1 MQTQKLS
8 AILKKLL
15 TSVLILSFTFSSFP
29 FDAFGQER
37 TLDTG
42 SHGSESPTQSEPQT
56 PEPRETKP
64 EGESITHENPTDTR
78 PEEHKPEHPE
88 LDLPSVDNDAPRP
101 DEETKDER
109 GREGG
114 VAGEEEE
121 APLQPNTK
129 TEPKLTV
136 SESTGALQYSYPI
149 ELPQARGNYQPSL
162 ALTYDSRNYSKPDSF
177 VGLGWDLPI
186 LEIKREPYRG
196 TNNLYTEKFFS
207 SSMSGNILPTQNSSD
222 QHGYYKAQNDGGDF
236 LEYQYK
242 DDSSWKVTDKQGTTY
257 YFGETAASRQDD
269 PNDSSRIYRWMV
281 SRVVDTNGNETKY
294 SYMKDSGQIYP
305 SKVEYNSTDNQ
316 TSITT
321 IDFTYTSAQSVSGT
335 ESIALLYNTGFP
347 VYIKKFIQTLAVKTI
362 TPGEFTRTDTYTF
375 DISSIN
381 AFIDDSAQ
389 KNLAAITQVSRLGS
403 SSTSIISRNTVFTY
417 SKKIEDFTTD
427 GHTIEGFIPS
437 YIWPPLDFGN
447 LVTADFDGNGYS
459 DILISEFEYN
469 DEFYFSLLLNDGEKF
484 VESHEEWDLPSAP
497 YGHISQIVDING
509 DNLPDIY
516 PNAFTSGYPGGV
528 FINTGTKFV
537 HDTSGTWTINGI
549 LPNYSTSCSLN
560 AGGAASATHQS
571 NIFLLDMNQ
580 DGLNDVVN
588 FGGTGSNFKVFLN
601 NGNGWDLSDDYE
613 YIGYP
618 GEPAIHDV
626 NCHNY
631 PNPNAFFE
639 MLQDV
644 NGDSLPDYFNS
655 TVQGVYLNTGKGFKY
670 STTYKQYIERIYPLS
685 FADINNDGLL
695 DYATRKT
702 GGGESD
708 KSCVFLNTGKEM
720 PSTTECFG
728 YSDPELLDNFWDPS
742 QLKFGYSNPES
753 YGILLDISSK
763 GFPDIVAKKEGV
775 EGFVRDINNQGTD
788 WYSSA
793 GYGLLSPPA
802 YTKYADFNSD
812 NIVDFISKYTT
823 SGNFPLPGRIAV
835 GHPAVPNRLISI
847 TTPFNTKTDIE
858 YGTAPTNGGG
868 INIAPMSVVK
878 NITTKEVST
887 NKELS
892 STSYSYDKGLYEY
905 DPVTM
910 QRPFTGFGKVET
922 TSLDTTDAVINKT
935 ATYFH
940 QGNETSSSLGEYND
954 HISKSGKPYRTE
966 VYDSSGNLKQVS
978 VNKWDRHDFG
988 NGSSFVKLAST
999 LNTTYDTDEAST
1011 AEEYTYDN
1019 TTGNLTSKKSLGKV
1033 EGSNDGTF
1041 NDIGNDDITTVTTYS
1056 TNATQTISLPHKQL
1070 SFDHNSSLLRDT
1082 TTLYDSQD
1090 QGATFITKG
1099 NPTKQTLKD
1108 TVSTNLEVKRTFDS
1122 YGLPITETDPL
1133 GNVTQYEYDSNHL
1146 YPTKIKNPLNQET
1159 TYTYNYALGKPTEV
1173 IDPNGLKQI
1182 TEYDGLG
1189 RVTSQ
1194 KYSTSTP
1201 VTLVTYSYQDTVFPR
1216 SVTETKYLTQTNQA
1230 TSITYLDGLGRTIQT
1245 RREMEDSNK
1254 YSVTDTIYDQ
1264 LGRKSKES
1272 LPYESTGTAY
1282 TQPSSNTSL
1291 YITYSYDALNRIT
1304 KISNILGDTTNTY
1317 NGFTTVTTD
1326 AEGNKKDFTKDAYG
1340 NLTEV
1345 KEHNNT
1351 ETYSTTYTYSPLGHL
1366 TKITDAEGNVRNFT
1380 YDLLGKRIKD
1390 EDLHKPTDTTYGIRS
1405 FTYDKA
1411 GNMISE
1417 KNAEGITT
1425 IYTYDKLNRPL
1436 TQRKLPVTMT
1446 DEGNYLLSTEDSI
1459 STYDTCLNGKGRV
1472 CAVTTKDG
1480 SVSYEYDALGR
1491 KTKETKVIK
1500 GETFTETFSYDRA
1513 GNLTEKTLPDTT
1525 KYSQTFNTAGLLEAT
1540 SVKKLGEQAFT
1551 PVALDFDYS
1560 PEGKITYNKNSDNT
1574 ESIYTYDSNALY
1586 RLKAKVTRNTAP
1598 LESFTGGSTTTVFQV
1613 TEDGHVKAQP
1623 GNALWPI
1630 KHPDTTGMNVD
1641 NVLNASLAEVNVQN
1655 FNSGVIELTRSFFS
1669 FDTSSLPDN
1678 AYIESAN
1685 LKLYTIDRKDDLNDG
1700 LGWVNIYEGKQ
1711 ASATTL
1717 VNADINDCGTVLNPV
1732 ALSTNKLMLSTPIST
1747 TTSFILN
1754 ATGTSVISKTAH
1766 TKLCMRE
1773 GHDAS
1778 FTYVPQGTSLKYS
1791 YYKFA
1796 TKNHTTAAWRPT
1808 LEVTWSTEAPP
1819 PPPPDG
1825 NLQNLNY
1832 TYDKLGNITKLEELA
1847 DGDLTRSV
1855 TYTYDDLNRLTSAT
1869 AKNLDNT
1876 PIYSE
1881 SYTYS
1886 PVGNILTTTS
1896 MDGVVGTRTYH
1907 YDTTDYANPHAV
1919 TRIVS
1924 PNETITLNYDKNGNL
1939 LTDGKN
1945 TYTFDQRNRLLSA
1958 KNKEGI
1964 TTFTYDHTGQRT
1976 SLTTYPSNSS
1986 GPSATY
1992 YPSDSYNKEVKEDAS
2007 VTHTIHLSAGDA
2019 LSATLQRTSPS
2030 DEEIGTIKLN
2040 FLHTDHLG
2048 GSSVITNNGSVI
2060 ESTDYYPYGT
2070 IRVDELAAGSLEEQK
2085 KFTGHEYDEETGLT
2099 YMNAR
2104 YYSSNVGRFVS
2115 QDPLF
2120 FALGD
2125 RNKVKEMTGKSQE
2138 YFLMDPQQLNSYSY
2152 VANNPMKNVDKNGEF
2167 LDTIVDVG
2175 FIAYDIYKITQAV
2188 RNGESVSEHVTALG
2202 LDVAGALIPGV
2213 TGLGMVSRAAGKVDD
2228 VVDGVKVLSKAD
2240 NFAHTDDL
2248 VNKIDL
2254 HGSYEKHVLG
2264 DLNPHGKEYGSLFQ
2278 SKEQWSGYLKDTIN
2292 NPSSSFSG
2300 PTKDLYW
2307 DDRLGTVIINNKT
2320 GGPPTAFH
2328 PQQGKQYYLDR
2339 VAEQKSIQNKKQKIV
2354 Q

>member
-29 FDAFGQER
+29 FDVFAQER
-37 TLDTG
+37 TLNTG
-42 SHGSESPTQSEPQT
+42 SEESEPQA
-56 PEPRETKP
+56 PAPRETKP
-64 EGESITHENPTDTR
+64 EGEPITPENPIDTR

-101 DEETKDER
+101 DEGDRDAKDER
-109 GREGG
+109 EREGG
-114 VAGEEEE
+114 IAGGESEETNT
-121 APLQPNTK
+121 ASLQSKDSKIK
-129 TEPKLTV
+129 TSV
-136 SESTGALQYSYPI
+136 SENDGSLNSYYEINLPAGRNGFTPSIALQYSSSNKKNDSYAGYGWSLNIPSI
-149 ELPQARGNYQPSL
+149 ERVNKWGSEKLYDTFDFNSSQYGELIKINET
-162 ALTYDSRNYSKPDSF
+162 TYVPRDTSGSF
-177 VGLGWDLPI
+177 VK
-186 LEIKREPYRG
+186 IKFE
-196 TNNLYTEKFFS
+196 NNLWVITDSIGTKWFY
-207 SSMSGNILPTQNSSD
+207 GNGTGSQLADPSNLNKV
-222 QHGYYKAQNDGGDF
+222 YK
-236 LEYQYK
+236 
-242 DDSSWKVTDKQGTTY
+242 
-257 YFGETAASRQDD
+257 
-269 PNDSSRIYRWMV
+269 WMLQQV
-281 SRVVDTNGNETKY
+281 IDTNGNTIDY
-294 SYMKDSGQIYP
+294 TYFKDSNQIYP
-305 SKVEYNSTDNQ
+305 DKISYGNNSISNHPFVADFIYSTHDTGPKQYYSLFPVKTNKRLSEIDVLVNGESAWNYEFAYNVGDAGYRSLLESAKHVGLGIEKTTEFGYKQKGEIGFELVTNGKWQLPFALYETDGSNKSYNIVL
-316 TSITT
+316 T
-321 IDFTYTSAQSVSGT
+321 DVSGDSYPD
-335 ESIALLYNTGFP
+335 EVLLYNHGTPCLYEDRGTWINDGKGNWIEKGQCGQEYMLPKPLRLNSVSSKDGGVRLVDFNGDLYP
-347 VYIKKFIQTLAVKTI
+347 DVAYALSEDDYTNMVSQAYYQFSILDNKWNSDELEFALGIVDNPGSNADTSARFVDLNGDGLQDQILSKRSYSGERPQDTEKAFIQKDWNEWVENFEYSQYPNYI
-362 TPGEFTRTDTYTF
+362 RDTNYY
-375 DISSIN
+375 
-381 AFIDDSAQ
+381 
-389 KNLAAITQVSRLGS
+389 G
-403 SSTSIISRNTVFTY
+403 FTY
-417 SKKIEDFTTD
+417 SSNDIFYDINTD
-427 GHTIEGFIPS
+427 G
-437 YIWPPLDFGN
+437 
-447 LVTADFDGNGYS
+447 
-459 DILISEFEYN
+459 
-469 DEFYFSLLLNDGEKF
+469 
-484 VESHEEWDLPSAP
+484 
-497 YGHISQIVDING
+497 
-509 DNLPDIY
+509 LPDLLMHRD
-516 PNAFTSGYPGGV
+516 A
-528 FINTGTKFV
+528 
-537 HDTSGTWTINGI
+537 
-549 LPNYSTSCSLN
+549 LPQYV
-560 AGGAASATHQS
+560 SA
-571 NIFLLDMNQ
+571 
-580 DGLNDVVN
+580 
-588 FGGTGSNFKVFLN
+588 
-601 NGNGWDLSDDYE
+601 
-613 YIGYP
+613 
-618 GEPAIHDV
+618 
-626 NCHNY
+626 
-631 PNPNAFFE
+631 
-639 MLQDV
+639 
-644 NGDSLPDYFNS
+644 
-655 TVQGVYLNTGKGFKY
+655 QGVYLNTGVEWEEEVPQEWAFIVPLEEKKNKESGDSDAGTRMMDLNGDGIMDFLRAKKI
-670 STTYKQYIERIYPLS
+670 SGGSVACQQYIGTLRDVNTEGVS
-685 FADINNDGLL
+685 FLYDNEDDICLDDLYFAGTAADANPRVDTVDINSDGMTDIVFALDADNDDDYIETKTWLNKGHPFTDTLETITTEEGSVTTVGYKMSSQYRDAEENLLNPKLPILVPTVEIITTNDGFGNL
-695 DYATRKT
+695 
-702 GGGESD
+702 
-708 KSCVFLNTGKEM
+708 
-720 PSTTECFG
+720 ST
-728 YSDPELLDNFWDPS
+728 N
-742 QLKFGYSNPES
+742 S
-753 YGILLDISSK
+753 Y
-763 GFPDIVAKKEGV
+763 
-775 EGFVRDINNQGTD
+775 T
-788 WYSSA
+788 
-793 GYGLLSPPA
+793 
-802 YTKYADFNSD
+802 YADGHFWYNNPRDKKFSGFGTVTSTNSLGE
-812 NIVDFISKYTT
+812 V
-823 SGNFPLPGRIAV
+823 
-835 GHPAVPNRLISI
+835 
-847 TTPFNTKTDIE
+847 TKT
-858 YGTAPTNGGG
+858 
-868 INIAPMSVVK
+868 
-878 NITTKEVST
+878 
-887 NKELS
+887 
-892 STSYSYDKGLYEY
+892 
-905 DPVTM
+905 
-910 QRPFTGFGKVET
+910 F
-922 TSLDTTDAVINKT
+922 
-935 ATYFH
+935 FH
-940 QGNETSSSLGEYND
+940 QGNETSSSLGEYSD

-966 VYDSSGNLKQVS
+966 VYDASSNLKQVG
-978 VNKWDRHDFG
+978 VNKWDRHDLG

-999 LNTTYDTDEAST
+999 LNTNYDTTPVST

-1019 TTGNLTSKKSLGKV
+1019 NKGNLIFKTSLGV
-1033 EGSNDGTF
+1033 VSSANA
-1041 NDIGNDDITTVTTYS
+1041 TTYTDTGS
-1056 TNATQTISLPHKQL
+1056 DLIKTAILYATNAEETMSLPRREITADQSGITIK
-1070 SFDHNSSLLRDT
+1070 DT
-1082 TTLYDSQD
+1082 TTYYDNQD
-1090 QGATFITKG
+1090 ESDSDFITKG

-1122 YGLPITETDPL
+1122 YGLPLTETDPL

-1146 YPTKIKNPLNQET
+1146 YPTKVKNPLNQET

-1182 TEYDGLG
+1182 TEYDALG

-1201 VTLVTYSYQDTVFPR
+1201 VTLVTYSYNDTSFPR

-1254 YSVTDTIYDQ
+1254 YSTTDIIYDQ

-1282 TQPSSNTSL
+1282 TQPTTNTSL

-1317 NGFTTVTTD
+1317 NGFTTTTTD
-1326 AEGNKKDFTKDAYG
+1326 AEGNKKNFTKDAYG

-1436 TQRKLPVTMT
+1436 TQRKLPITMT
-1446 DEGNYLLSTEDSI
+1446 DSGEYLLSTEDSI

-1472 CAVTTKDG
+1472 CKVETSEG

-1500 GETFTETFSYDRA
+1500 GETFTETFSYDRQS
-1513 GNLTEKTLPDTT
+1513 NLTEKTLPDTT

-1540 SVKKLGEQAFT
+1540 SVKKLGEQTFT

-1560 PEGKITYNKNSDNT
+1560 PEGKVLYNKNSDNT

-1586 RLKAKVTRNTAP
+1586 RLKAKVTRNTVP
-1598 LESFTGGSTTTVFQV
+1598 LESFTGGSTTTTFAV

-1641 NVLNASLAEVNVQN
+1641 NALNASLAEVNVQN

-1700 LGWVNIYEGKQ
+1700 LGWVNIYQGFQ
-1711 ASATTL
+1711 ASPTAL

-1732 ALSTNKLMLSTPIST
+1732 AGSSNKAISSIPIST
-1747 TTSFILN
+1747 TTTFVLN
-1754 ATGTSVISKTAH
+1754 ATGTNFISKTTH

-1796 TKNHTTAAWRPT
+1796 TKNHATVGFRPT

-1855 TYTYDDLNRLTSAT
+1855 TYAYDDLNRLTSAT

-1886 PVGNILTTTS
+1886 PIGNILTTTS

-1924 PNETITLNYDKNGNL
+1924 GDKTITLNYDKNGNL

-1958 KNKEGI
+1958 KNKEGE
-1964 TTFTYDHTGQRT
+1964 TYFTYDHTGQRT
-1976 SLTTYPSNSS
+1976 SLTTDGS
-1986 GPSATY
+1986 TTL

-2007 VTHTIHLSAGDA
+2007 VIHTIHLSAGDA

-2030 DEEIGTIKLN
+2030 DEEIGTTKLN

-2070 IRVDELAAGSLEEQK
+2070 IRVDELTPGSLEEQK

-2115 QDPLF
+2115 QDPVARTFDINTAEGKMML
-2120 FALGD
+2120 
-2125 RNKVKEMTGKSQE
+2125 RN
-2138 YFLMDPQQLNSYSY
+2138 PQLQNTYAY
-2152 VANNPMKNVDKNGEF
+2152 AGNNPTYYVDPDGKFVHLAAAGIAGLVGAAGAGLYTSIRGGGIGE
-2167 LDTIVDVG
+2167 TSAAMAGG
-2175 FIAYDIYKITQAV
+2175 FIAGASLIALAPVTFAEAVAAGGVSAVAGNSTTRTLNGEETTAQNVGSDFVGGALAGGGAYTVGAILQKTVSSLAINQQVNGAVAVNKVFGGLEGVTTQLDNVSVVAHNVQVYNGSVDLTDTLMGIQTGRVPLRDIYRNAEGHPELSGFSSPIREYAHPTPGINSAGPQRILEVEGNYFYSPDHYKTITPLKKKPS
-2188 RNGESVSEHVTALG
+2188 GG
-2202 LDVAGALIPGV
+2202 AG
-2213 TGLGMVSRAAGKVDD
+2213 S
-2228 VVDGVKVLSKAD
+2228 
-2240 NFAHTDDL
+2240 
-2248 VNKIDL
+2248 
-2254 HGSYEKHVLG
+2254 
-2264 DLNPHGKEYGSLFQ
+2264 
-2278 SKEQWSGYLKDTIN
+2278 
-2292 NPSSSFSG
+2292 
-2300 PTKDLYW
+2300 
-2307 DDRLGTVIINNKT
+2307 
-2320 GGPPTAFH
+2320 
-2328 PQQGKQYYLDR
+2328 
-2339 VAEQKSIQNKKQKIV
+2339 
-2354 Q
+2354 

>member
-1 MQTQKLS
+1 MKTQKLS

-29 FDAFGQER
+29 FDVFGQER
-37 TLDTG
+37 TPDTA

-56 PEPRETKP
+56 PAPRETKP
-64 EGESITHENPTDTR
+64 EGESITPENPIDTR

-101 DEETKDER
+101 DEGDRDAKDER
-109 GREGG
+109 EREGG
-114 VAGEEEE
+114 IAGEEEE

-196 TNNLYTEKFFS
+196 TNNLYAEKFFS
-207 SSMSGNILPTQNSSD
+207 SSMSGNILPTQNGSD

-242 DDSSWKVTDKQGTTY
+242 DDNSWKVTDKQGTTY

-269 PNDSSRIYRWMV
+269 PNDSSRVYRWMV

-294 SYMKDSGQIYP
+294 SYIKDGGQIYP
-305 SKVEYNSTDNQ
+305 SKVEFNKNEGAGYMTVV
-316 TSITT
+316 
-321 IDFTYTSAQSVSGT
+321 DFTYEVFQNDNYANTGYIAFSYTPAFYVLVKNRLKKITVNTTTGTQWNKIEYNINNGEPQFLNLPIPASILKTSSNSQSLINQTTTFGYSTKSGGFGGFNNPYDFDDESYDTDNSLQNIDFLDADSDGDMDVLVQNHCDDNDDYTGNLAFLLNNNNGLTDSNGWQVPDICLKGHFSIVDLNSDGLPDLYPYVMSGT
-335 ESIALLYNTGFP
+335 THLEYRKIYLNTGSGWVVDRSNTWNLSSYFGN
-347 VYIKKFIQTLAVKTI
+347 VTFNDGRRDGRKSRIFS
-362 TPGEFTRTDTYTF
+362 F
-375 DISSIN
+375 DINS
-381 AFIDDSAQ
+381 DK
-389 KNLAAITQVSRLGS
+389 KNDVVS
-403 SSTSIISRNTVFTY
+403 
-417 SKKIEDFTTD
+417 
-427 GHTIEGFIPS
+427 
-437 YIWPPLDFGN
+437 FG
-447 LVTADFDGNGYS
+447 
-459 DILISEFEYN
+459 
-469 DEFYFSLLLNDGEKF
+469 
-484 VESHEEWDLPSAP
+484 
-497 YGHISQIVDING
+497 
-509 DNLPDIY
+509 
-516 PNAFTSGYPGGV
+516 
-528 FINTGTKFV
+528 
-537 HDTSGTWTINGI
+537 
-549 LPNYSTSCSLN
+549 
-560 AGGAASATHQS
+560 
-571 NIFLLDMNQ
+571 Q
-580 DGLNDVVN
+580 DGL
-588 FGGTGSNFKVFLN
+588 KVLIN
-601 NGNGWDLSDDYE
+601 NGNGWTQSQDHS
-613 YIGYP
+613 ISP
-618 GEPAIHDV
+618 GGSLPGCCASYSFLADV
-626 NCHNY
+626 NRDG
-631 PNPNAFFE
+631 
-639 MLQDV
+639 LQDYFIRV
-644 NGDSLPDYFNS
+644 DDTEKVFLGTPNGFEQSSEFSVGIYNS
-655 TVQGVYLNTGKGFKY
+655 DHMTLD
-670 STTYKQYIERIYPLS
+670 
-685 FADINNDGLL
+685 DINNDGNVEIIAKI
-695 DYATRKT
+695 D
-702 GGGESD
+702 GGNSGA
-708 KSCVFLNTGKEM
+708 KVYINTGNNFSGVV
-720 PSTTECFG
+720 PNNYQATDLNYNDSPV
-728 YSDPELLDNFWDPS
+728 YSLADFTADGFSDEWGKDTCSCATNGELHRINR
-742 QLKFGYSNPES
+742 GS
-753 YGILLDISSK
+753 YGLEGANDYFDIGILPKPGTAAYFDLNGDLII
-763 GFPDIVAKKEGV
+763 DE
-775 EGFVRDINNQGTD
+775 INKNGHVKL
-788 WYSSA
+788 
-793 GYGLLSPPA
+793 GE
-802 YTKYADFNSD
+802 NS
-812 NIVDFISKYTT
+812 I
-823 SGNFPLPGRIAV
+823 
-835 GHPAVPNRLISI
+835 PNRLISVTSI
-847 TTPFNTKTDIE
+847 DLKTE
-858 YGTAPTNGGG
+858 
-868 INIAPMSVVK
+868 IAYTVVSNESSTIKPNPMSVVK
-878 NITTKEVST
+878 SLTTKEVST

-892 STSYSYDKGLYEY
+892 STNYSYDKGIYEY
-905 DPVTM
+905 DPITL

-922 TSLDTTDAVINKT
+922 TSLDTTDAVLNKT

-940 QGNETSSSLGEYND
+940 QGNSTNSSLGEYSD

-966 VYDSSGNLKQVS
+966 VYDAFGNLKQVS
-978 VNKWDRHDFG
+978 VNKWDRHDLA
-988 NGSSFVKLAST
+988 NGSSFVKLVST
-999 LNTTYDTDEAST
+999 LNTTYDSDEAST

-1041 NDIGNDDITTVTTYS
+1041 NDVGDDDITTVTTYS

-1122 YGLPITETDPL
+1122 YGLPLTETDPL

-1146 YPTKIKNPLNQET
+1146 YPTKVKNPLNQET

-1201 VTLVTYSYQDTVFPR
+1201 VTLVTYSYNDTSFPR

-1230 TSITYLDGLGRTIQT
+1230 TSITYLDGLGRVIQT

-1254 YSVTDTIYDQ
+1254 YSTTDIIYDQ

-1282 TQPSSNTSL
+1282 TQPTTNTSL

-1317 NGFTTVTTD
+1317 NGFTTTTTD
-1326 AEGNKKDFTKDAYG
+1326 AEGNKKDFTKDAFG
-1340 NLTEV
+1340 NLTKV
-1345 KEHNNT
+1345 T
-1351 ETYSTTYTYSPLGHL
+1351 EYNSSDAYDTTYTYSPLGHL

-1390 EDLHKPTDTTYGIRS
+1390 EDLHKPQDTTYGEKS
-1405 FTYDKA
+1405 YTYDKS

-1417 KNAEGITT
+1417 KNAEGVTT

-1446 DEGNYLLSTEDSI
+1446 DTGEYLLSTEDSI

-1472 CAVTTKDG
+1472 CKVETSEG

-1500 GETFTETFSYDRA
+1500 GETFIETLSYDRQS
-1513 GNLTEKTLPDTT
+1513 NLTEKTLPDTT

-1540 SVKKLGEQAFT
+1540 SVKKLGEQTFT

-1560 PEGKITYNKNSDNT
+1560 PEGKIIYNKNSDNT

-1586 RLKAKVTRNTAP
+1586 RLKQKVTRNTAP

-1641 NVLNASLAEVNVQN
+1641 NVLNSSLAEVNVQN

-1700 LGWVNIYEGKQ
+1700 LGWVNIYQGFQ
-1711 ASATTL
+1711 ASPTAL

-1754 ATGTSVISKTAH
+1754 ATGTSAISKTSY

-1778 FTYVPQGTSLKYS
+1778 FIYNPSGTNLKYS

-1796 TKNHTTAAWRPT
+1796 TKNHTNASWRPT

-1896 MDGVVGTRTYH
+1896 MDGVVGTRTFH
-1907 YDTTDYANPHAV
+1907 YDTTDFANPHAV

-1924 PNETITLNYDKNGNL
+1924 EDKTITLNYDKNGNL

-1958 KNKEGI
+1958 KNKEGE
-1964 TTFTYDHTGQRT
+1964 TYFTYDHTGQRT
-1976 SLTTYPSNSS
+1976 SLTTYPSNSPLES
-1986 GPSATY
+1986 LGASTTY

-2007 VTHTIHLSAGDA
+2007 VIHTIHLSAGDA

-2030 DEEIGTIKLN
+2030 DEEIGTTKLN

-2070 IRVDELAAGSLEEQK
+2070 IRIDELTAGSLEEQK
-2085 KFTGHEYDEETGLT
+2085 KFTGHEYDEETGLV

-2104 YYSSNVGRFVS
+2104 YYSGEMGRFVS
-2115 QDPLF
+2115 QDPEVLDMNIESKYGRLMLRDPQLQNSYAYARSNPVRLIDPDGRSVWDVVVGLVNAWGSNNTLGLGRVNSSDYSGNQDHF
-2120 FALGD
+2120 QAGQALGD
-2125 RNKVKEMTGKSQE
+2125 LAGLAQSAFELVAGTAITGGGAVVAVGSGGTLAIAGAPAAAGGLAITAHGIAVAGTSGYNLFNDLQGMGGAGSPKAIGGINQEAYLSVGNDAGYKDYVKNIYRENATVGDGGTAD
-2138 YFLMDPQQLNSYSY
+2138 YFRQFGDDGHKIKMEGRIRQGENLLNSGKLTEAEAENVRYINQDMKDAL
-2152 VANNPMKNVDKNGEF
+2152 VGKPKPKKNP
-2167 LDTIVDVG
+2167 
-2175 FIAYDIYKITQAV
+2175 
-2188 RNGESVSEHVTALG
+2188 
-2202 LDVAGALIPGV
+2202 
-2213 TGLGMVSRAAGKVDD
+2213 
-2228 VVDGVKVLSKAD
+2228 
-2240 NFAHTDDL
+2240 
-2248 VNKIDL
+2248 
-2254 HGSYEKHVLG
+2254 
-2264 DLNPHGKEYGSLFQ
+2264 
-2278 SKEQWSGYLKDTIN
+2278 
-2292 NPSSSFSG
+2292 
-2300 PTKDLYW
+2300 
-2307 DDRLGTVIINNKT
+2307 
-2320 GGPPTAFH
+2320 
-2328 PQQGKQYYLDR
+2328 
-2339 VAEQKSIQNKKQKIV
+2339 
-2354 Q
+2354 